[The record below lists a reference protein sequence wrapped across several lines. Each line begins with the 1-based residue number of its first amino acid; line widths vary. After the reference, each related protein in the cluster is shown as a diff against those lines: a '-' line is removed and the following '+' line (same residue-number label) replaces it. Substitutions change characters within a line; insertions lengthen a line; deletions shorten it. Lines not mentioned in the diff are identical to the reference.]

1 MTPVLDTPSVD
12 ALTSKQDTLLDS
24 LRRMG
29 RVIVAFSGGTDSAY
43 LAWAAKQALG
53 DDALA
58 ITADSASI
66 PESHKR
72 DAEAFV
78 RQFGIRH
85 QYIETREFENPDYI
99 RNDANRCFHCKDELF
114 TRLTEFRTTYG
125 DAIVVY
131 GVNKDDLGD
140 YRPGQNAARKHEVKA
155 PLVEAGLTKSEI
167 RELSRRAGLPTWDRP
182 AAACLSSRVPYGTP
196 VTIQTIKTVE
206 VGEEEMKALG
216 FRQFR
221 VRFHGELARIEVAR
235 EELPRAL
242 NLEMA
247 DQLTAVFRELG
258 FKYVTL
264 DLQGYR
270 QGSLNEVLNIK
281 TKA

>member
-1 MTPVLDTPSVD
+1 MTSAV
-12 ALTSKQDTLLDS
+12 DTLVSKEEALIDL

-43 LAWAAKQALG
+43 LAWAATQALG

-114 TRLTEFRTTYG
+114 TRLAEFRATY
-125 DAIVVY
+125 
-131 GVNKDDLGD
+131 
-140 YRPGQNAARKHEVKA
+140 
-155 PLVEAGLTKSEI
+155 
-167 RELSRRAGLPTWDRP
+167 
-182 AAACLSSRVPYGTP
+182 
-196 VTIQTIKTVE
+196 
-206 VGEEEMKALG
+206 
-216 FRQFR
+216 
-221 VRFHGELARIEVAR
+221 
-235 EELPRAL
+235 
-242 NLEMA
+242 
-247 DQLTAVFRELG
+247 
-258 FKYVTL
+258 
-264 DLQGYR
+264 
-270 QGSLNEVLNIK
+270 
-281 TKA
+281 